1 MLRGIVGIPN
11 MLNKNPVWRY
21 VVVLGVLLLA
31 FLYALPNLYPEDPAL
46 NISASRGGVISTETT
61 TSLSEQFTKE
71 NIDVKALALNEG
83 RLLVRF
89 NSTDDQLKARELA
102 SQFLGDNYIT
112 ALDLAP
118 ATPAWLT
125 AIGASPMT
133 LGLDLRGGVHFLLAV
148 DMKAAID
155 KNLTDLAQTLRSEL
169 RENAIRYRS
178 VQLDLAGA
186 QIGINLRSNDDLA
199 AAQAILKKYDR
210 NLLISAKSDAQ
221 VLQVSLSELQLKQ
234 IREYALE
241 QNITIIRNRVNEIG
255 VAEPLVQRQG
265 ADRIVVQLP
274 GVQDTAKAKEIL
286 GATASLEFR
295 LVDEQGDIAAAQ
307 AGHVP
312 ANAELY
318 VTRDGRPLLLE
329 KRIMLSGE
337 HITGA
342 NSSYD
347 EYGRPQV
354 NIKLDTKGGDM
365 LFASSKNAV
374 GRRMASVFI
383 EYKPGTKVAEN
394 GTPIL
399 VKQQEV
405 INDATIQMRLGR
417 DFVISGL
424 SSPGE
429 AQNLATLLR
438 AGALIAPVQIIEER
452 TIGPSLGMEN
462 ITLGVSAIIWGMAA
476 VLVFMLVYYK
486 AFGMV
491 ANIALVA
498 NLVLI
503 VGVMSMIPG
512 ATLTLPGMAGI
523 VLTVGMAVDA
533 NVLIFE
539 RIREELADG
548 RSAQQAIH
556 FGYDRAFATITDS
569 NITTLLVALILF
581 AVGTGPVK
589 GFAVTLAIGIIT
601 SIFTAVVGS
610 RLLVNLIWGGR
621 RLQSLPV

>member
-1 MLRGIVGIPN
+1 
-11 MLNKNPVWRY
+11 MLNKNPAWRY
-21 VVVLGVLLLA
+21 VAVLGMLLLA
-31 FLYALPNLYPEDPAL
+31 LLYALPNLYPEDPAL
-46 NISASRGGVISTETT
+46 NISATRGGTISAEA
-61 TSLSEQFTKE
+61 SSALNQQFAAA
-71 NIDVKALALNEG
+71 NLVVKAKTLTDNK
-83 RLLVRF
+83 LLIRF
-89 NSTDDQLKARELA
+89 ANTDAQLKAREIA
-102 SQFLGDNYIT
+102 SRVLGDKFVV

-118 ATPAWLT
+118 ATPAWLQ
-125 AIGASPMT
+125 AIGAEPMK
-133 LGLDLRGGVHFLLAV
+133 LGLDLRGGVHFLMAV

-169 RENAIRYRS
+169 RDNKLRYRS
-178 VQLDLAGA
+178 VQPDLTR
-186 QIGINLRSNDDLA
+186 QQLVVSLRSAEDMAAVLA
-199 AAQAILKKYDR
+199 VLKQHDR
-210 NLLISAKSDAQ
+210 NLLLTEQSDGLAVQ
-221 VLQVSLSELQLKQ
+221 VALSELQLKQ
-234 IREYALE
+234 VREYALA
-241 QNITIIRNRVNEIG
+241 QNITIIRNRVNELG

-286 GATASLEFR
+286 GATATLEFR
-295 LVDEQGDIAAAQ
+295 LVDEQSDVAAAQ
-307 AGHVP
+307 AG
-312 ANAELY
+312 LY
-318 VTRDGRPLLLE
+318 HSRDGRALLLE
-329 KRIMLSGE
+329 KTIMLTGE

-342 NSSYD
+342 SSGYD

-354 NIKLDTKGGDM
+354 NIKLDTQGGEM
-365 LFASSKNAV
+365 LSARTKDAV

-383 EYKPGTKVAEN
+383 EYKPGTETGADGNPV
-394 GTPIL
+394 L

-405 INDATIQMRLGR
+405 INDATISQRLGR
-417 DFVISGL
+417 DFVITGL
-424 SSPGE
+424 SSPSE

-452 TIGPSLGMEN
+452 TIGPSLGQEN
-462 ITLGVSAIIWGMAA
+462 ISLGMTAIVWGMAA
-476 VLVFMLVYYK
+476 VLLFMLVYYK
-486 AFGMV
+486 AFGLV

-503 VGVMSMIPG
+503 VGVLSMIPG

-539 RIREELADG
+539 RIREELAEG
-548 RSAQQAIH
+548 RSVQQAIH
-556 FGYDRAFATITDS
+556 LGYDRAFATIADS

-581 AVGTGPVK
+581 SVGTGPVK

-601 SIFTAVVGS
+601 SIFTAVVGT
-610 RLLVNLIWGGR
+610 RLLVNLCWGGR